1 MFQNPINTFKTILF
15 FLLIFLIPYQM
26 NGQNVL
32 YKTVSFD
39 TKTASTAEFLSEIEI
54 QADVVFSY
62 SNKLCF
68 RSSVTL
74 SKSSGSIQEIL
85 NELFIDCPSKYI
97 AKDQKIIIKPFINE
111 SGKFVVRGF
120 IRDSESKESLI
131 QANVF
136 EPDQFL
142 GTVSNNFGFYSLTLP
157 AGVVQ
162 LQCSYVGYKD
172 LDLSLNLLADTVINF
187 YLLPDS
193 ELDEIDVVGSRIPA
207 RLKSTRTGTIDVPIE
222 QIKNVPVFLGEV
234 DVVKGIQLLPGIQSG
249 GEGLSELYVRGGGPD
264 QNLVLMD
271 DVPVYNVGHL
281 LGFFSIFNADA
292 VNHVSVI
299 KGGFPARYGG
309 RLSSVVD
316 IRLNDGN
323 MTEHNG
329 VASVGLLSS
338 RLSVEG
344 PLVKDK
350 SSYSVSF
357 RRTYFDLF
365 TSLIQYSSVEKSRYY
380 FYDFNAKFNYKLSD
394 VDRLFFSTYVGK
406 DQYGLQYNEQKVSVK
421 PSEEGGD
428 KQFVTVHD
436 ESDVGWKNYVA
447 SLRWNH
453 LYGEKMFSNVT
464 LTYSDYRFFI
474 MQKHNYQ
481 SDGEWSIGTQN
492 YYSGIR
498 DFSLKTD
505 FDYFPSPRHYLRFG
519 ANLTMHSFYPG
530 VDVLIQEI
538 SGGTPID
545 TAFGGSDV
553 LRPELRMYI
562 EDDFK
567 LSDKVKLNVGTH
579 MSIFQA
585 ESKYYWSVEPRLS
598 ALYLVNENFS
608 IKGAYSHM
616 TQYMHLL
623 RTASVA
629 MPTDLWLP
637 VSDDIKPMRASQGA
651 LGFEYQFG
659 RGFSLAFEG
668 YYKRFHD
675 ILAYKESAGYFD
687 FSSQWEDK
695 LTNGEGVSRGIEVL
709 LHKKTGKL
717 SGWLGYTY
725 SKTTNQF
732 DDLNGGREFAADFDR
747 THDLSIFTNYKF
759 SSKVDMG
766 LTWTFGTGNPI
777 TLPETKY
784 YAPNLPTGQEI
795 AKSGFNQ
802 YISER
807 NAYRMPNFHR
817 LDVGFNFNKEKS
829 YGSRTWSFGVMNL
842 YGRQNPFFLYFSDS
856 ENEQTGELQRSLKQF
871 SLFPFPLPYL
881 RLTVRF

>member
-1 MFQNPINTFKTILF
+1 M
-15 FLLIFLIPYQM
+15 LLIFLIPSQIS
-26 NGQNVL
+26 GQSVL
-32 YKTVSFD
+32 YKTVSFKQ
-39 TKTASTAEFLSEIEI
+39 KTASTAYFLSQIEK
-54 QADVVFSY
+54 QGEVVFSY

-68 RSSVTL
+68 SESITL
-74 SKSSGSIQEIL
+74 SKNSGSIREIL
-85 NELFIDCPSKYI
+85 NELFISCPSNFIVKGP
-97 AKDQKIIIKPFINE
+97 KIIIEPYSAE
-111 SGKFVVRGF
+111 AGKFIIRGF

-131 QANVF
+131 QANIY
-136 EPDQFL
+136 EPDQLL

-157 AGVVQ
+157 AGLIR
-162 LQCSYVGYKD
+162 LQCSYVGFKD
-172 LDLSLNLLADTVINF
+172 EHLLLNLRGDTTINF
-187 YLLPDS
+187 YLKTES
-193 ELDEIDVVGSRIPA
+193 ELGQIDVVGSRVPG
-207 RLKSTRTGTIDVPIE
+207 RLQSTRTGTIDVPIE

-234 DVVKGIQLLPGIQSG
+234 DIVKSIQLLPGIQSG
-249 GEGLSELYVRGGGPD
+249 GEGLSEMYVRGGGPD

-292 VNHVSVI
+292 INHVSVI

-323 MTEHNG
+323 MTEHKG

-365 TSLIQYSSVEKSRYY
+365 TGLLQYSAVEKSRYY
-380 FYDFNAKFNYKLSD
+380 FYDFNAKFNYKLSKR
-394 VDRLFFSTYVGK
+394 DRLFFSAYAGK
-406 DQYGLQYNEQKVSVK
+406 DQYGLQYNEQKVSVT
-421 PSEEGGD
+421 PPDESSET
-428 KQFVTVHD
+428 QFVTTHD
-436 ESDVGWKNYVA
+436 NSDVGWKNYVA
-447 SLRWNH
+447 STRWNH
-453 LYGEKMFSNVT
+453 IYGDRMFSNLT

-474 MQKHNYQ
+474 QQRLNYQ
-481 SDGEWSIGTQN
+481 TDGNWSIGTQN

-498 DFSLKTD
+498 DFSVKAD
-505 FDYFPSPRHYLRFG
+505 FDYFPSPKHYLRFG
-519 ANLTMHSFYPG
+519 ANLTMHTFYPG
-530 VDVLIQEI
+530 VDLLVQEI

-545 TAFGGSDV
+545 TAFGGKDV
-553 LRPELRMYI
+553 FRPELRTYI

-567 LSDKVKLNVGTH
+567 LSDKLKLNIGAHFSLFRTEN
-579 MSIFQA
+579 Q
-585 ESKYYWSVEPRLS
+585 YYWSAEPRLS
-598 ALYLVNENFS
+598 GLYLINDNFS
-608 IKGAYSHM
+608 IKAAYSHM

-637 VSDDIKPMRASQGA
+637 VSDNIKPMRASQGA
-651 LGFEYQFG
+651 LGLEYEFN
-659 RGFSLAFEG
+659 RGFSLAIEG

-675 ILAYKESAGYFD
+675 ILAYKEAAGYFD
-687 FSSQWEDK
+687 FASDWEDK
-695 LTNGEGVSRGIEVL
+695 LTSGEGLSRGVEIL

-717 SGWLGYTY
+717 SGWIGYTY

-732 DDLNGGREFAADFDR
+732 EGLNGGREFAADFDR
-747 THDLSIFTNYKF
+747 THDLSIFGNYKF
-759 SSKVDMG
+759 SKKVDMG
-766 LTWTFGTGNPI
+766 LTWTFGTGSPI

-784 YAPNLPTGQEI
+784 YAPDLPTGQ
-795 AKSGFNQ
+795 APVNSGFNQ
-802 YISER
+802 FISER
-807 NAYRMPNFHR
+807 NGYRMPNFHR
-817 LDVGFNFNKEKS
+817 LDVGFNFNKVKS
-829 YGSRTWSFGVMNL
+829 YGSRTWSLGVMNL
-842 YGRQNPFFLYFSDS
+842 YGRQNPFFLYFADS

-871 SLFPFPLPYL
+871 SLFPFPIPYL